1 MTSTITAAATSLLK
15 RRRAFL
21 RATSSSG
28 DKGGFSA
35 GWAIGFS
42 NASSESFGRVAVGP
56 SKDEEAE
63 GAADGV
69 SEGYAIWGTWD
80 FGGST
85 ETKSPVDS
93 GNPCSFV
100 GVPAGFFL
108 RAGKVKSEMPPKR
121 GRRASRPARPFS
133 SKAFLAA
140 SSTLNDISFDVPA
153 VCRLICAACA
163 SLSPFFLTSFN
174 LSRYRPA
181 SRANSSTMAAAGSTL
196 IVLLGSELR
205 NALP

>member
-1 MTSTITAAATSLLK
+1 MISAIAATATSLLK

-21 RATSSSG
+21 RAISSSG
-28 DKGGFSA
+28 DKGGFST

-42 NASSESFGRVAVGP
+42 DASSEDIGRVAAERAE
-56 SKDEEAE
+56 DEGAE

-85 ETKSPVDS
+85 EAKSPVDS

-108 RAGKVKSEMPPKR
+108 RAGKVKSEMLPNR
-121 GRRASRPARPFS
+121 GSRASRSVRPLS
-133 SKAFLAA
+133 SKASRAA
-140 SSTLNDISFDVPA
+140 SSTLNDISFDVPT
-153 VCRLICAACA
+153 VCRLTCAACA
-163 SLSPFFLTSFN
+163 SLSPFLFTI
-174 LSRYRPA
+174 LSPLRYRMA
-181 SRANSSTMAAAGSTL
+181 LRANSSTMAAAGSTL